1 MKVSKKL
8 RMTIALCASVLAF
21 GLTGPAFGQGHGGGG
36 GGGTG
41 GVGGAGSPN
50 GGKNDPTPDN
60 GPIQPPVPGL
70 GDVGK
75 VDPAEDNDY
84 KALAAVKATDYDQ
97 QIALGEA
104 FVSKYVASRY
114 REAVYAD
121 LMHAYFEKQE
131 FPKMYENGDKALAI
145 NPDDVSVLVQLGWV
159 TPHNYDPN
167 DIDAAKKLEKAEA
180 ELTHGLEVLATL
192 PKPATMTDEVFTKSK
207 ASATEQAH
215 SGLGLVYFREQ
226 KPAESAA
233 ELEISTKGPN
243 ADPADLYVLGRDY
256 EALKKYSE
264 ASGAYTNCAAITG
277 PLQSRCKQR
286 ADQTKQQAAAQPAA
300 KP

>member
-1 MKVSKKL
+1 M
-8 RMTIALCASVLAF
+8 RIAIALFAAALAL
-21 GLTGPAFGQGHGGGG
+21 GLTSPAFAQGYGGGG
-36 GGGTG
+36 GQQSQS
-41 GVGGAGSPN
+41 ANPPKPAAPGS
-50 GGKNDPTPDN
+50 
-60 GPIQPPVPGL
+60 QPAAPASADAP
-70 GDVGK
+70 K
-75 VDPAEDNDY
+75 PDPAEDADY
-84 KALAAVKATDYDQ
+84 NAIAALKPTDYDQ

-104 FVSKYVASRY
+104 FVAKWSLSKY

-121 LMHAYFEKQE
+121 LMHAYFQKQD
-131 FPKMYENGDKALAI
+131 FPKMFENGDKALSL
-145 NPDDVSVLVQLGWV
+145 NSDDVAVLVQLGWV

-167 DIDAAKKLEKAEA
+167 DIDAAKKLAIAEA
-180 ELTHGLEVLATL
+180 ELKHGLEVLDKM
-192 PKPATMTDEVFTKSK
+192 PKPPNMTDDVFAKSK

-233 ELEISTKGPN
+233 ELELSTKGPN

-256 EALKKYSE
+256 EVLKKYSE
-264 ASGAYTNCAAITG
+264 ASTAYTNCAALPG
-277 PLQSRCKQR
+277 PLQGRCKQR

>member
-1 MKVSKKL
+1 MKASKKL
-8 RMTIALCASVLAF
+8 RIAVALSAAALAL
-21 GLTGPAFGQGHGGGG
+21 GLSGPAPAQGYGGGG
-36 GGGTG
+36 GQQSQPANPPKSAAP
-41 GVGGAGSPN
+41 GAQTTAPAADAP
-50 GGKNDPTPDN
+50 KP
-60 GPIQPPVPGL
+60 
-70 GDVGK
+70 
-75 VDPAEDNDY
+75 DPAEDADY
-84 KALAAVKATDYDQ
+84 NAIAALKATDYDQ
-97 QIALGEA
+97 QVALGEA
-104 FVSKYVASRY
+104 FVAKWSASKY

-167 DIDAAKKLEKAEA
+167 DIDAQKKLEKAEA
-180 ELTHGLEVLATL
+180 ELKHGLEVLSTL
-192 PKPATMTDEVFTKSK
+192 QKPANMTDEVFAKSK

-215 SGLGLVYFREQ
+215 SGLGLVYFRQQ

-233 ELEISTKGPN
+233 ELELSTKDPN
-243 ADPADLYVLGRDY
+243 PDPADLYVLGRDY

-264 ASGAYTNCAAITG
+264 ASTAYTNCAAIAG

-286 ADQTKQQAAAQPAA
+286 ADQTKQQAAGQPAP